1 MKNRM
6 FFWTSI
12 LKAFWVG
19 FGRVLG
25 GTFFDIFSMQNFECN
40 LEGQKIEKK
49 VAKNIFGPNFGSALR
64 SVRAWGEGFRM
75 GGSLPK
81 SEISSLTLR

>member
-1 MKNRM
+1 MD
-6 FFWTSI
+6 
-12 LKAFWVG
+12 
-19 FGRVLG
+19 FGRVLEG
-25 GTFFDIFSMQNFECN
+25 FREAKILDFRLFFDVFSHKNLECN
-40 LEGQKIEKK
+40 LEGQKFEKNCQQE
-49 VAKNIFGPNFGSALR
+49 ASGNFLKNFLR